1 MLANLVN
8 MKKII
13 RFKFNSD
20 DRLPLNKTI
29 KLHNLPVIVRTA
41 FGKDGRYYPQL
52 FLDECLYEV

>member
-1 MLANLVN
+1 MN